1 MEIEWKDPCYQ
12 SSGWGGGQLLR
23 KFSSKELEFKGSE
36 NGMSWQRRMLEGSY
50 KLMNLV

>member
-1 MEIEWKDPCYQ
+1 MEGPLLSEL
-12 SSGWGGGQLLR
+12 GVGGGQLLR